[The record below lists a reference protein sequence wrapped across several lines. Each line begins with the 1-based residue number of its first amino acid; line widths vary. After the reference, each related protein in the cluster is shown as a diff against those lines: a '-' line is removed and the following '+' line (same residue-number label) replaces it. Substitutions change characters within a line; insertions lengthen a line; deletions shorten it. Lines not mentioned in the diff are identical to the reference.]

1 MELSNKSLALLL
13 VAAIVISL
21 GGTFLSLNKLSQ
33 IIVLAPPRVTGRALT
48 DAGQVNLTIEQNASC
63 TVDTNV
69 NFGSGQPQAIVI
81 DTDTANSGG
90 FNDCSANADTTCG
103 GIIVNNT
110 GNRLLNVTF
119 SSTKNGSEFLGGT
132 SLDNQFQYKIDD
144 AEIENNACEDP
155 GSSSYTNVPTTA
167 TKLCNIL
174 NYTTDRNTIL
184 MDFQVEIK
192 PDTPPGT
199 KTTTINVNC
208 IDAGS

>member
-1 MELSNKSLALLL
+1 MADMSNRSLALLL

-21 GGTFLSLNKLSQ
+21 GGTMLSLTKLNDLSG
-33 IIVLAPPRVTGRALT
+33 ITGMALT
-48 DAGQVNLTIEQNASC
+48 GSGQVNVSVEQNASC
-63 TVDTNV
+63 TVDTSV
-69 NFGSGQPQAIVI
+69 DFGSGQPQAATI
-81 DTDTANSGG
+81 DTDSDNTAYG

-119 SSTKNGSEFLGGT
+119 SSTKDGSEFLGGT

>member
-1 MELSNKSLALLL
+1 MADMSNRSLALLL

-21 GGTFLSLNKLSQ
+21 GGTMLSLTKLNDLSG
-33 IIVLAPPRVTGRALT
+33 ITGMALT
-48 DAGQVNLTIEQNASC
+48 GSGQVNVSVEQNASC

-119 SSTKNGSEFLGGT
+119 SSTKDGSEFLGGT

-144 AEIENNACEDP
+144 AEIENNACGDP

-208 IDAGS
+208 VDAGS